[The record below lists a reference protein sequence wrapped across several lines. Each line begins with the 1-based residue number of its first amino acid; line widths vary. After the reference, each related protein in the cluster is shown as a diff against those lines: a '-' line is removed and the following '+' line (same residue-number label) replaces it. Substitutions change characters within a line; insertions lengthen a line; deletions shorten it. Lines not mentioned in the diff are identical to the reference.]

1 MLIVTKTC
9 NIDYKTMT
17 NIKKRKYQRSKTAKD
32 LFYEYM
38 LYFMELQRLIMYC
51 DYNKWKYFAKFPLL
65 KTLRVAVCEFRN

>member
-51 DYNKWKYFAKFPLL
+51 DYNK
-65 KTLRVAVCEFRN
+65 